1 MKIKVAI
8 YGRVSTQDQN
18 FDRQIVELT
27 SYANRHDY
35 EIIGVFAEKESGAKD
50 YKDRPEM
57 KRLIDLVT
65 SGEVQKILTSEVSRL
80 SRTVKDFLDILDICN
95 KNCVSLYIDQFGF
108 ETFDKNCEPSPMG
121 QMFAMVLSMFFDLER
136 KSIKRRLHSG
146 YDQHRLNGGSV
157 GRKKGYIKDIKKTK
171 HYNEIRGLLKSS
183 VSIRYIMN
191 SLNTSQSVV
200 VKIKDHLEKIGEIDK
215 NRKVVKIKK

>member
-1 MKIKVAI
+1 MKTKVAI
-8 YGRVSTQDQN
+8 YGRVSTNDQD
-18 FDRQIVELT
+18 FDRQVIELT

-80 SRTVKDFLDILDICN
+80 SRGITDFHQILDICN
-95 KNCVSLYIDQFGF
+95 QNCVSIYIDQFGF
-108 ETFDKNCEPSPMG
+108 ETFDKNCEPSVMG
-121 QMFAMVLSMFFDLER
+121 QMLVSLLSVFANVER
-136 KSIKRRLHSG
+136 KTIRSRLLSG
-146 YDQHRLNGGSV
+146 YNQHRSEGGSV
-157 GRKKGYIKDIKKTK
+157 GRKKGYVKDIKKTK

-191 SLNTSQSVV
+191 SLKTSQSVV